1 MDRLTSLTAFVRV
14 VDSGGFSAAGRRL
27 NMSTTMVSNHVQAL
41 EDRLGARLLHRTTRK
56 VSLTEVG
63 KAYYDRATQILA
75 DLEQAD
81 DIAGAL
87 QSTPRGTL
95 RIYTATHIVQF
106 ISPVVAEFLKQ
117 YPEVKVDLSIG
128 ERSIDLID
136 EGFDLAIR
144 LTPPPDSSLIVRSL
158 ATWRHVL
165 CCSPAYREK
174 HGQLQQ
180 LSELAE
186 HNCVRHALYPFED
199 GWHFVDRKGAPAS
212 VRVSG
217 NLISN
222 SGETL
227 RTAKKQQH
235 GAQSVPQPPIA
246 HARGGDHPIANPTRG
261 APAVHPPHQA
271 VIAALDV
278 SPEVACDSHRGTS
291 ILGFAKLP
299 LRQLTKFASGRAS
312 SFHSMRGRFSSLSSI
327 ADHFRQKR
335 ISLSQWPAVI
345 AGTRTVTGKIGRA
358 QGFSRKNDF
367 TKRYT
372 SAVSFL

>member
-14 VDSGGFSAAGRRL
+14 VDNGGFSAAGRKL

-81 DIAGAL
+81 DIAGAS

-106 ISPVVAEFLKQ
+106 VAPVVAEFLSS
-117 YPEVKVDLSIG
+117 YNEVKVELTIG
-128 ERSIDLID
+128 EKNVDLID
-136 EGFDLAIR
+136 EGYDLAIR

-165 CCSPAYREK
+165 CCSPAYLEK
-174 HGQLQQ
+174 HGPLRQ
-180 LSELAE
+180 LSELE
-186 HNCVRHALYPFED
+186 NHNCIRHVLYPFQD
-199 GWHFVDRKGAPAS
+199 GWHFVDRKGTPAA

-227 RTAKKQQH
+227 RL
-235 GAQSVPQPPIA
+235 
-246 HARGGDHPIANPTRG
+246 
-261 APAVHPPHQA
+261 
-271 VIAALDV
+271 AALQGGGV
-278 SPEVACDSHRGTS
+278 WLAA
-291 ILGFAKLP
+291 GFLVRDD
-299 LRQLTKFASGRAS
+299 LDSGRLIRLLPEYRPVEFSMNAVYPHRHHLS
-312 SFHSMRGRFSSLSSI
+312 AKVRSFIDLLVHHS
-327 ADHFRQKR
+327 AEQQKL
-335 ISLSQWPAVI
+335 INPYS
-345 AGTRTVTGKIGRA
+345 
-358 QGFSRKNDF
+358 
-367 TKRYT
+367 
-372 SAVSFL
+372 

>member
-63 KAYYDRATQILA
+63 KAYYDRCIQILA

-95 RIYTATHIVQF
+95 RVHTATHIVPF
-106 ISPVVAEFLKQ
+106 IAPVVAGFLAS
-117 YPEVKVDLSIG
+117 YPEVKVDLTMG
-128 ERSIDLID
+128 ERAIDLID
-136 EGFDLAIR
+136 EGYDVAIR

-165 CCSPAYREK
+165 CCSPGYIDK
-174 HGQLQQ
+174 HGRPQQ
-180 LSELAE
+180 LSELAN
-186 HNCVRHALYPFED
+186 HNCVRHVLYPYGDEWRFA
-199 GWHFVDRKGAPAS
+199 DRKDKPAS

-222 SGETL
+222 SGDML
-227 RTAKKQQH
+227 RTAALQ
-235 GAQSVPQPPIA
+235 
-246 HARGGDHPIANPTRG
+246 GGGIFL
-261 APAVHPPHQA
+261 APGF
-271 VIAALDV
+271 L
-278 SPEVACDSHRGTS
+278 VADD
-291 ILGFAKLP
+291 LE
-299 LRQLTKFASGRAS
+299 SGRLVRLLPEYRPVEFAMNAVYPHRHHLS
-312 SFHSMRGRFSSLSSI
+312 AKVRTFIDLLVHHS
-327 ADHFRQKR
+327 AEHQKL
-335 ISLSQWPAVI
+335 INPYS
-345 AGTRTVTGKIGRA
+345 
-358 QGFSRKNDF
+358 
-367 TKRYT
+367 
-372 SAVSFL
+372 